1 MFEAAGLATV
11 ALGSIREQIVNTAPP
26 RGLFCDFPL
35 GRPLGKPSDAEF
47 QHRVLQHAFAM
58 LARTEPGVEDFAE
71 SVTDEGTEMLVC
83 PLPPRHDPD
92 AHPAVDEARGL
103 RAAYDRAID
112 VHGNRTGTGRAVGV
126 DDIPTAIEA
135 FGRIADGTP
144 WKEAGIP
151 GIPARVAQ
159 DIRGYYETA
168 ALAIADHTPAA
179 WASTRWFRDSTQAG
193 KTIRAAQQAME
204 AAGVR
209 RDLWSF
215 LLPTDS

>member
-1 MFEAAGLATV
+1 
-11 ALGSIREQIVNTAPP
+11 
-26 RGLFCDFPL
+26 
-35 GRPLGKPSDAEF
+35 
-47 QHRVLQHAFAM
+47 M

-71 SVTDEGTEMLVC
+71 PVVDEGAEILVC
-83 PLPPRHDPD
+83 SLPPRYDPD

-103 RAAYDRAID
+103 RAAYDRA
-112 VHGNRTGTGRAVGV
+112 VATHGNRTGTGRMVGAE
-126 DDIPTAIEA
+126 DIPEAIEA
-135 FGRIADGTP
+135 FARIASGTP

-168 ALAIADHTPAA
+168 ALAIVDHTPAA

-193 KTIRAAQQAME
+193 QTIRAAQQAME

-209 RDLWSF
+209 RDLWSY
-215 LLPTDS
+215 LMPMDG

>member
-1 MFEAAGLATV
+1 MFEAAGSATV
-11 ALGSIREQIVNTAPP
+11 ALGSIREQIVRTAPP

-35 GRPLGKPSDAEF
+35 GRPLGKPGDAVF
-47 QHRVLQHAFAM
+47 QYRVLDHAFAM
-58 LARTEPGVEDFAE
+58 LARTEPGVETFAE
-71 SVTDEGTEMLVC
+71 SVVDEGTEMLVC
-83 PLPPRHDPD
+83 PLPPRYDPD

-103 RAAYDRAID
+103 RAAYDRA
-112 VHGNRTGTGRAVGV
+112 VAMHGNRTGTGRAIGIE
-126 DDIPTAIEA
+126 DIPDAIEA
-135 FGRIADGTP
+135 FARIASGAP

-193 KTIRAAQQAME
+193 QTIRAAQ
-204 AAGVR
+204 
-209 RDLWSF
+209 
-215 LLPTDS
+215 